1 MAGPPQPPAL
11 DGGEMLAHGIDLAD
25 RRARA
30 EQRAGDRLLVRK
42 RDPRRRQGK
51 QRRAAPGDEAERE
64 IVRSQSLGHGEDA
77 RRGLAAAGIRHRMR
91 RLDHLDR
98 PRRHAVAVPGDDE
111 AFEGTLPMIFH
122 GLRHRRCRLAGAHH
136 DGAAGGRLR
145 QVRRQAA
152 RRPGTRESRVQ
163 QSAQNDSR
171 IFAHASPCQSRTPAS
186 SAAPAPAGAAQAL
199 QGATGYHA
207 APAVTHRYGSGDTG
221 ARP

>member
-1 MAGPPQPPAL
+1 MAERCLRTALISPIAAPERSSAPVTACLSASAIPGAGKVSSAEPP
-11 DGGEMLAHGIDLAD
+11 
-25 RRARA
+25 
-30 EQRAGDRLLVRK
+30 
-42 RDPRRRQGK
+42 
-51 QRRAAPGDEAERE
+51 PGDEAERE

-111 AFEGTLPMIFH
+111 AFEGTLPMIFD
-122 GLRHRRCRLAGAHH
+122 GPRHRRCRLAGAHH

-152 RRPGTRESRVQ
+152 RRPGTRKGCVQ
-163 QSAQNDSR
+163 QAAKNVSR

-207 APAVTHRYGSGDTG
+207 APAVTHRHGSGDTG